1 MEHFFAVRCKL
12 MAHKRVPSTA
22 MEADMAADAG
32 SSFHADDLTRRIPV
46 FPALKQRRRHQSN
59 IWFFDS
65 PKNNRRFTITGD
77 VAFMH
82 FVLLEGD
89 LSVESYDPDPPP
101 VFASID
107 GEVRQTK
114 LDAHVRLKN
123 GHIEWWEF
131 KRLQNSGASR
141 EAHCRLQLSAQA
153 QAAATAGV
161 SYQVKTDLDLKH
173 KEILFDNWL
182 TLCAGISRCRN
193 QPLYR
198 EADMFSA
205 RFAIQ
210 KTISFGSLLDIP
222 EIDPAHML
230 AIVAVSLQA
239 GTVET
244 NLESALFGRESILTR
259 SE

>member
-1 MEHFFAVRCKL
+1 MT
-12 MAHKRVPSTA
+12 AH
-22 MEADMAADAG
+22 AA
-32 SSFHADDLTRRIPV
+32 SSSRADDLTRRIPV

-101 VFASID
+101 VNASID

-114 LDAHVRLKN
+114 LDAHVRLKT

-131 KRLQNSGASR
+131 KRLQDSGPSR
-141 EAHCRLQLSAQA
+141 EGRSQPQLSAQA
-153 QAAATAGV
+153 QAAAIAGV
-161 SYQVKTDLDLKH
+161 PYRVKTDLDLKH
-173 KEILFDNWL
+173 KEIHFDNWL

-198 EADMFSA
+198 EADMLA
-205 RFAIQ
+205 DRFAIQ
-210 KTISFGSLLDIP
+210 KAIRFGSLLDIP

-230 AIVAVSLQA
+230 AVVALSLQA

-244 NLESALFGRESILTR
+244 NLESALFGRTSILTR
-259 SE
+259 S